1 MRMRDIVM
9 HTVTP
14 LRNRAA
20 TPNGYKMVNRKGR
33 GEIYLYG
40 IIGDSW
46 FGDGITASQF
56 AKDLKALGEVSAID
70 LRINSDGGS
79 VTHAESIYTHLV
91 EHKASVTTHI
101 DGIAAS
107 AASYIAMA
115 GDEIL
120 IADGGFV
127 MIHEA
132 RSIEYGTSEGFRR
145 MADLLDKTND
155 RIVAKYKARTKND
168 DKQLRAWMA
177 EEKWF
182 VGPEAVE
189 HGFAD
194 RVVENLKIA
203 ACITDQSRFKNLP
216 TALRQNRARAS
227 IAIAAMGI
235 RSK

>member
-1 MRMRDIVM
+1 MRNVVM
-9 HTVTP
+9 SNVQP
-14 LRNRAA
+14 LRAA
-20 TPNGYKMVNRKGR
+20 SKQPNGYRMVNRKGR

-40 IIGDSW
+40 IIGSDW
-46 FGDGITASQF
+46 FGDGITAKQF
-56 AKDLKALGEVSAID
+56 ARDLKALGDVSAID

-79 VTHAESIYTHLV
+79 VVHAEAIYTHLV
-91 EHKASVTTHI
+91 EHKANVTTHI

-120 IADGGFV
+120 IADGGYV

-132 RSIEYGTSEGFRR
+132 RAIEYGTADAFRR

-155 RIVAKYKARTKND
+155 RIVAKYVSRTKND
-168 DKQLRAWMA
+168 EKQLRAWMA

-194 RVVENLKIA
+194 KVVENLKVA
-203 ACITDQSRFKNLP
+203 ACISDPSRFKNLP
-216 TALRQNRARAS
+216 AALRQNRSRAS
-227 IAIAAMGI
+227 VALSAMAIA
-235 RSK
+235 RK